1 MSDDHRRAVIAAASK
16 KLGTALLTY
25 HELVGFMREHGVIP
39 VSQPTARMWV
49 KRKWL
54 PAPLQLDSRII
65 VWRRDEL
72 VAWVKSRDKAEPLR
86 QYFADKPK
94 AAKPRRAKAVA

>member
-16 KLGTALLTY
+16 KFRTQLLTY
-25 HELVGFMREHGVIP
+25 HELVVFMREHDIIP

-49 KRKWL
+49 RRKWM

-72 VAWVKSRDKAEPLR
+72 VAWARSREKAKPLR
-86 QYFADKPK
+86 AYFVVKPSSTKAK
-94 AAKPRRAKAVA
+94 AAA